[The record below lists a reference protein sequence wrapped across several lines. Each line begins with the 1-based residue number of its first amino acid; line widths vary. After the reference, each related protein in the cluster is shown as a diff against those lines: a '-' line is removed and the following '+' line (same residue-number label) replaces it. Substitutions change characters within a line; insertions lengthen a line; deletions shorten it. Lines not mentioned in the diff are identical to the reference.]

1 MYSCEGEAVY
11 FVFQRTRLPFFKAPI
26 KNLCLIQGPEIAG
39 VVLHRVGIFGF
50 FCPKQGQGL
59 RPSAAHLYLNIGRVP
74 PRRGNGLHLETMR
87 LIFSSL

>member
-50 FCPKQGQGL
+50 FCPKGPTIRLLSEGGGGGGWVIWSGREIFFQ
-59 RPSAAHLYLNIGRVP
+59 HLD
-74 PRRGNGLHLETMR
+74 
-87 LIFSSL
+87 SQ